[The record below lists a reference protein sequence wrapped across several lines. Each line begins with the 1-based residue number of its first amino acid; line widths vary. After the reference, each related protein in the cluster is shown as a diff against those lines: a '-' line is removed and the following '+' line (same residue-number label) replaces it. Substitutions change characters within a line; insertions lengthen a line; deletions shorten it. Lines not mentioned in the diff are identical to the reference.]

1 MTTPARQE
9 EADRVELVYYWALN
23 QLANQTIIDSRE
35 LWTEVPASR
44 QAENSVTWLRAAIKL
59 VMTRRAV
66 AQELAMS
73 YYRLVRALRTGAT
86 IHDPGRD
93 EDGTVSLEGL
103 RDEFE
108 AVVDDVDA
116 STSSEAP
123 AEQPVDDETADT
135 PQPSGDPAEQP
146 QYNDADYDED
156 DDILLEEI
164 KELEALMEAE
174 ERAAEEEAAN
184 ILDQLGLENLLK
196 KLAEAEAEAEAD
208 QAEQRAQEAHDRAGK
223 RQAAAAAR
231 IMMNAARGLPYS
243 LAEFD
248 GRTIG
253 WARYSRT
260 GTPCGFCAMLISRG
274 VVYKNAKSAGSSL
287 DSEGNEVEDQDKYHD
302 NCRCVAV
309 PIFLAAQKD
318 SPLFELNRY
327 YAQLWKDEIKDK
339 GLGLTE
345 WRRLLRDLAKQAQ
358 AEEQDNPVVQ
368 AAA

>member
-23 QLANQTIIDSRE
+23 QLANQTVIESRD
-35 LWTEVPASR
+35 LWLEVPASQ
-44 QAENSVTWLRAAIKL
+44 QAANSVTWLRAAIRH
-59 VMTRRAV
+59 VMERRAE
-66 AQELAMS
+66 ARELALT

-86 IHDPGRD
+86 IQDPSQD
-93 EDGTVSLEGL
+93 ESGTVSLEGL
-103 RDEFE
+103 RDQFE
-108 AVVDDVDA
+108 AVVDHIDA
-116 STSSEAP
+116 ETSAEAP
-123 AEQPVDDETADT
+123 AEQPVDDETQAV
-135 PQPSGDPAEQP
+135 PQPASEPLEQP
-146 QYNDADYDED
+146 QYNDSDYDED

-196 KLAEAEAEAEAD
+196 KLADAEAEAEA
-208 QAEQRAQEAHDRAGK
+208 QRAEQRAQEAHEQAGR

-231 IMMNAARGLPYS
+231 ITMNAARGLPYS

-248 GRTIG
+248 GRTLG

-274 VVYKNAKSAGSSL
+274 IVYKNAKSAGSSL
-287 DSEGNEVEDQDKYHD
+287 DSEGNPVEDQDKYHD

-309 PIFLAAQKD
+309 PIFLDAQRD

-327 YAQLWKDEIKDK
+327 YAQLWKTEIKDK
-339 GLGLTE
+339 GLGITE
-345 WRRLLRDLAKQAQ
+345 WRRLLRDLAKQQ
-358 AEEQDNPVVQ
+358 EQDTPAVQ